1 MSTTFPNALWFKHGR
16 DKKKCNENENLFVSL
31 KEILVSPNL
40 GQFVWSSRCKFS
52 MRMKYCF
59 APKQIL
65 AAVSPNLGQ

>member
-1 MSTTFPNALWFKHGR
+1 MPSWTPTANE
-16 DKKKCNENENLFVSL
+16 DENENLFVSL

-65 AAVSPNLGQ
+65 VAVSPNLGQ